1 MTEFETNYLAHHGI
15 TGQVTNV
22 TFSAID
28 VDTTDF
34 LEHYQIKGAK
44 HGIRRFQNF
53 DGTLTDAG
61 RARYGIGPAREKK
74 TGDAGNSATS
84 KKKTSLKEAWAK
96 HKEANAM
103 RKAKSEA
110 DARKLLKKY
119 VRKHPAHLPALAKK
133 LSQDEVNE
141 IIKQIE
147 FDRKL
152 QSIRDD
158 EIQRGW
164 KRVSNLATRLGTLST
179 LLNNGKNLYN
189 NTAEIYNSMIDS
201 GAISAEK
208 KMFKVGDSKKEDRS
222 DIEKIVRSGTAQQV
236 YDSRDKMTS
245 KELQDAVSR
254 LNYEEQMRNKY
265 GVK

>member
-1 MTEFETNYLAHHGI
+1 MAEFEMDYLAHHGI

-22 TFSAID
+22 SFSDID

-44 HGIRRFQNF
+44 HGIRRFQNY

-74 TGDAGNSATS
+74 TGDAGNSATG
-84 KKKTSLKEAWAK
+84 KKKISLKEAWAK

-103 RKAKSEA
+103 RKAKS
-110 DARKLLKKY
+110 DAAARELLKKY
-119 VRKHPAHLPALAKK
+119 VRKHPAHLPAFAKV
-133 LSQDEVNE
+133 LSQDEANE

-189 NTAEIYNSMIDS
+189 NTAEIYNSMVDS

-208 KMFKVGDSKKEDRS
+208 KMFKVGDTKKEDRS
-222 DIEKIVRSGTAQQV
+222 DIEKIVRLGTAQEV
-236 YDSRDKMTS
+236 YDNRGSMTA
-245 KELQDAVSR
+245 KELEDAMKR
-254 LNYEEQMRNKY
+254 LNYEEKLRTNHGAK
-265 GVK
+265 